1 MIEQPL
7 RGWKEIA
14 GFLGTS
20 ARSAQRWEREL
31 GLPVHRLRDT
41 TGSVVSA
48 YPSELDTWRKSVAAD
63 LRSEPKPG
71 GAEDGR
77 DSWVEDGTAAET
89 KLVSSSDPAHSS
101 ARARPRVRAGWVVV
115 AAAIFGGVAVAGSW
129 LWFGVPARPQSAAAA
144 GHVPGHVLR
153 VTSGASTVRLRPGAG
168 EMATVTL
175 PGVPELQVR
184 AIPAGS
190 ELTVEFHQASLAGAA
205 AGGLARI
212 ASLRLTPGVPGE
224 LTLPG
229 SLTVRVVWEDGSP
242 PLR

>member
-14 GFLGTS
+14 AFLGTS

-48 YPSELDTWRKSVAAD
+48 YPSELDAWRKSAAAD
-63 LRSEPKPG
+63 LRGEPKPG
-71 GAEDGR
+71 GAEDDLDLR
-77 DSWVEDGTAAET
+77 MEDGSAAGPD
-89 KLVSSSDPAHSS
+89 LVRSSEPTHS
-101 ARARPRVRAGWVVV
+101 RVRSRSRMPAALVV
-115 AAAIFGGVAVAGSW
+115 AAAALCVSVAVAGGW
-129 LWFGVPARPQSAAAA
+129 LLFGGPGRPQTAAAE
-144 GHVPGHVLR
+144 GSGLGQVLR
-153 VTSGASTVRLRPGAG
+153 VTSGASTVSLRPGAG

-175 PGVPELQVR
+175 PGVPELQLR

-190 ELTVEFHQASLAGAA
+190 ELTVEFHQAPNANAA
-205 AGGLARI
+205 ARRLARI
-212 ASLRLTPGVPGE
+212 ASLRLTPAVPGE

-229 SLTVRVVWEDGSP
+229 GLTVRVVWEDGSP
-242 PLR
+242 SLR

>member
-20 ARSAQRWEREL
+20 ARSAQRWERDL
-31 GLPVHRLRDT
+31 GLPIHRLRDT

-48 YPSELDTWRKSVAAD
+48 YPSELDTWRKSVAAE
-63 LRSEPKPG
+63 LRGEPKPDD
-71 GAEDGR
+71 AEDGR
-77 DSWVEDGTAAET
+77 DPRVEDGSAAET
-89 KLVSSSDPAHSS
+89 TPVMSSDPTHS
-101 ARARPRVRAGWVVV
+101 RARSRSRVRVAWVVV
-115 AAAIFGGVAVAGSW
+115 AAAICGGVAVGGGW
-129 LWFGVPARPQSAAAA
+129 LWFGDPARPQSAAAA
-144 GHVPGHVLR
+144 GNGLGHVLR
-153 VTSGASTVRLRPGAG
+153 VTSGASTVRLRPGTG

-190 ELTVEFHQASLAGAA
+190 ELTVEFHQAPSAGGAA
-205 AGGLARI
+205 RRLARI

-229 SLTVRVVWEDGSP
+229 SRTVKVVWEGGSP